1 MGFLIIELLRRETV
15 ATRFRVSGRKIVCE
29 QSERIPAGSGADLSA
44 FLEAAAVGRQEDDT
58 VILVVDPSLLSCR
71 EVALPLT
78 DRRKI
83 REILPLELKG
93 ETACDTDEL
102 IFDCVMR
109 GDGTQLA
116 VWGRKRE
123 LSARIELL
131 AAAGLDPQVV
141 TASLFHWRHILLPE
155 ANGETVLVADPSGA
169 ALYRGGEPLL
179 FRTFWGEDPVAE
191 IDRTIAALEL
201 SEGMTVDRVYLLGEL
216 AGLDLP
222 AGTADTWLPLPVS
235 AELEAAFGG
244 DRPAAVARAGA
255 WALVRAARKGDL
267 VNFRHGELA
276 CVSGSRTVRKKLLV
290 SAVLAA
296 AAVLIFCADL
306 GMRYGFI
313 RKDLDSLN
321 KSIGAIYRE
330 IFPNRKKAVDEVGE
344 VKSEIRRLSG
354 AGAGIGALAALKK
367 LAEIKGDDIT
377 GFYETEIEGNQVQL
391 KGDARSIQ
399 AVTDLKNRAGAAL
412 AGVEVGEI
420 RTKPDGSASFTLR
433 GTLKEEAR

>member
-1 MGFLIIELLRRETV
+1 MGFLIIELLRHESV

-44 FLEAAAVGRQEDDT
+44 LLEAAAAGQGEDD
-58 VILVVDPSLLSCR
+58 VIILAVEPSLLSSR

-123 LSARIELL
+123 ISAQIQLL
-131 AAAGLDPQVV
+131 DAAGLDPRVV
-141 TASLFHWRHILLPE
+141 TASLFHWQHLLPPG
-155 ANGETVLVADPSGA
+155 ANDGVVIVADPSGVA
-169 ALYRGGEPLL
+169 VYRAGEPLL
-179 FRTFWGEDPVAE
+179 FRTFWGEEPAME
-191 IDRTIAALEL
+191 IGRTSAALEL
-201 SEGMTVDRVYLLGEL
+201 TVGIAVNRIYLLGEL
-216 AGLDLP
+216 TGMELP
-222 AGTADTWLPLPVS
+222 PGTEDTWIPLPVP
-235 AELEAAFGG
+235 AELETAFGG
-244 DRPAAVARAGA
+244 DLQAAGVGAGA

-276 CVSGSRTVRKKLLV
+276 CVKGSRSFRKKLTI
-290 SAVLAA
+290 SAILAVV
-296 AAVLIFCADL
+296 AVLIFGSDL
-306 GMRYGFI
+306 GMRYGFA
-313 RKDLDSLN
+313 RKDLESLN
-321 KSIGAIYRE
+321 KSIGNIYRE

-344 VKSEIRRLSG
+344 VKSEIKRLSG
-354 AGAGIGALAALKK
+354 VGAGISALAVLKK
-367 LAEIKGDDIT
+367 LAEIKGDDIP

-391 KGDARSIQ
+391 KGDAKSIQ

-412 AGVEVGEI
+412 NSVEVGEI
-420 RTKPDGSASFTLR
+420 KTKPDGSATFSLR